1 MAGRRRGHSSDLSDL
16 GPWLHA
22 ALPGIIETVRT
33 PPAARGLVMMVVGL
47 IMILASVMIAVLTEE
62 PLPVAFGAVGIV
74 FLAVGARQRR
84 LG

>member
-1 MAGRRRGHSSDLSDL
+1 
-16 GPWLHA
+16 
-22 ALPGIIETVRT
+22 
-33 PPAARGLVMMVVGL
+33 MMVVGL